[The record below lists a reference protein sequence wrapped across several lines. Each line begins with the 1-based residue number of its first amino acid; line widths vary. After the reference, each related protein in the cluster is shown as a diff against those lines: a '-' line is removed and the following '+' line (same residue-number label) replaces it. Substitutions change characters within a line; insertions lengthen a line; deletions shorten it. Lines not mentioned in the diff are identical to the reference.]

1 MRWRLTTILTVLF
14 VFATLAFANDMKVK
28 QMKGK
33 QPLKLNVKQNAV
45 LPLNLNAKENAA
57 LPMEP
62 LFPYAAPLSSS
73 GVSSTNRVRSGEDA
87 RHEWVN
93 YANHAYGWLMHL
105 VTDIIVHPLVHK
117 MILETFT
124 EKYGPETDISLNV
137 VEHRRV
143 EWGIDLYIIKSQQ
156 HKGKLLDLSSI
167 LKSAEDLKP
176 FIQESFLE
184 TYQYELSLDT
194 WQNAMEGM
202 IKYVNLFYFIWKLSG
217 RIPDRNPLF
226 QFGKSCFYYSIL
238 LPLFKCTE
246 YTKLG
251 ESLSVLTPVLP
262 TENQIIEIK
271 ECTSKTFST
280 YLSHLSEG
288 FTILENRTH

>member
-1 MRWRLTTILTVLF
+1 MAASYWHLFIANRFIEHLLTLKEYLPGVDSILKHQDSFLSGTQGPDLNF
-14 VFATLAFANDMKVK
+14 FPGGKAEISNLAHGGDKKPADLGRNLLSIASND
-28 QMKGK
+28 
-33 QPLKLNVKQNAV
+33 
-45 LPLNLNAKENAA
+45 KEKA
-57 LPMEP
+57 
-62 LFPYAAPLSSS
+62 Y
-73 GVSSTNRVRSGEDA
+73 
-87 RHEWVN
+87 
-93 YANHAYGWLMHL
+93 AYGWLMHL

-156 HKGKLLDLSSI
+156 HKSKLLDLSSI
-167 LKSAEDLKP
+167 LKSTEDLKP